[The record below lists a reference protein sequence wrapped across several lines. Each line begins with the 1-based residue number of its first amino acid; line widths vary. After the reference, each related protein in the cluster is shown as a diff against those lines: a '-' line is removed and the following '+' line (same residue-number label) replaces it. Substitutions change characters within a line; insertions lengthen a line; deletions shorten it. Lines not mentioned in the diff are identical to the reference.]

1 MSRSDVTQQPSQR
14 PVGDSLGKPPA
25 RSTVLLAWAG
35 IIGPVLFTAA
45 FLAQEAFLVDGYS
58 PLAEPVSALEAQPH
72 GWVQQI
78 NFVVFGLLTIAFAV
92 GLRRG
97 LQPTRAGAVG
107 PALFVVS
114 GVGLLGAAIFPL
126 RKDAGVTYQA
136 AGHVVAGTAFFLGSA
151 LALILVSR
159 RLARD
164 PRWRSLATYTLAAGV
179 ATVAGGVVM
188 NVLVIPDDAPLHDFA
203 GLVQRLL
210 VLVVLFPCRMA
221 LSLRLLRV
229 TSGDDRWRRTGR
241 GAPWRG

>member
-1 MSRSDVTQQPSQR
+1 MSSSYVTQQPTQP
-14 PVGDSLGKPPA
+14 PVGDTLGERPA
-25 RSTVLLAWAG
+25 RSAVLLAWAG
-35 IIGPVLFTAA
+35 IIGPGLFTAA
-45 FLAQEAFLVDGYS
+45 FLAQEAFLVDDYS

-126 RKDAGVTYQA
+126 REDAAGVTYYPG
-136 AGHVVAGTAFFLGSA
+136 GHVAAGTAFFLSSA
-151 LALILVSR
+151 LALIVVSR

-179 ATVAGGVVM
+179 AAVAGGVVM
-188 NVLVIPDDAPLHDFA
+188 NVLVMPYDAPLHDFA
-203 GLVQRLL
+203 GLVQRLMI
-210 VLVVLFPCRMA
+210 LVVLFPCRIA
-221 LSLRLLRV
+221 LSLRLLQV
-229 TSGDDRWRRTGR
+229 ASGRR
-241 GAPWRG
+241 